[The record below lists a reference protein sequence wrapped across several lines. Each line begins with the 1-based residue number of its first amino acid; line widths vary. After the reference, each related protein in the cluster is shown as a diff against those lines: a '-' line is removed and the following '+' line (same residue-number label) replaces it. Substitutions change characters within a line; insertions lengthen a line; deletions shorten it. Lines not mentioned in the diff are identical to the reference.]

1 MEMTSIQVLVFAQ
14 SLVLKV
20 RNPDMEL
27 TRTAV
32 PFRNAYK
39 KARGLGRNANALVVL
54 RDLKSVCEEQPVFLE
69 TFNRAT
75 SSYPEVLAQL

>member
-27 TRTAV
+27 TRNAIS
-32 PFRNAYK
+32 FRSTYK
-39 KARGLGRNANALVVL
+39 DARGLPRNANALVVL